1 VPAEKI
7 AAHGPAN
14 TAIPARED
22 TMTRTI
28 QVSILAALLLLMM
41 MTPLRAAA
49 DDVRPEAPSSP
60 ELTLETA
67 PVEIDGQ
74 VLFKVRGLSSFP
86 AEKRAEAI
94 RERIK
99 SVAADGSFPSGD
111 LRVEAT
117 ENGAVIRAGESAL
130 MLVIDADAQLE
141 QTTRDNL
148 ATLHLLRIQ
157 RAIDDFR
164 QARKPDALLKAGLY
178 SAGATV
184 LLALG
189 IAILLV
195 LNRWLDKAVSKL
207 LKSRVRSVDIQSFEI
222 LRLDTI
228 WKVMHGLVLA
238 IGAVTI
244 VVSVYAYLQY
254 VLALFPWTRSISND
268 LFDLAA
274 GAGERLGKS
283 LASVIPDL
291 VILVLIYYLARFILR
306 RVKNFFEAVEQRRV
320 AFTQFEPEWALPTYK
335 LVRVLIVAF
344 AFIVAYPYIPGSET
358 PAFKGISIFI
368 GLVVSLGSSTAISNF
383 IAGYLMTY
391 RRVFKVGD
399 RVKVGEVIGEVV
411 AVRLQVTHL
420 RTNKNEEITIPNS
433 QILNTDVTNYSSLAS
448 TQGLILHTTVGIG
461 YETPWRQVE
470 AMLCSAGQRTA
481 GVLTEP
487 GPFVLLPKLGDFA
500 VTYELNVYIRDTRRI
515 AKTYAELHRNI
526 LDVFNEY
533 GVQIMTPAYE
543 GDPEQP
549 KVVAPERWHTAPAT
563 AATAATAATPAASDP
578 TAQR

>member
-1 VPAEKI
+1 
-7 AAHGPAN
+7 
-14 TAIPARED
+14 
-22 TMTRTI
+22 MTRTI
-28 QVSILAALLLLMM
+28 RVFILAALLLLIMT
-41 MTPLRAAA
+41 TPLRAATE
-49 DDVRPEAPSSP
+49 DGRPEASSSL

-86 AEKRAEAI
+86 AEKRAETI

-99 SVAADGSFPSGD
+99 SVAAQGSFPSGD
-111 LRVEAT
+111 LRAEVG
-117 ENGAVIRAGESAL
+117 ENGTVITAGVNPL
-130 MLVIDADAQLE
+130 MLVTDADAQLE
-141 QTTRDNL
+141 QTTRDSL
-148 ATLHLLRIQ
+148 AALHLLRIQ

-164 QARKPDALLKAGLY
+164 RAREPDALLKAGLY

-184 LLALG
+184 VLALG

-228 WKVMHGLVLA
+228 WKAMHGLVLA

-244 VVSVYAYLQY
+244 VVSVYVYLQY

-268 LFDLAA
+268 LFNLAA

-283 LASVIPDL
+283 LAAVIPDL
-291 VILVLIYYLARFILR
+291 VILVLIFYLARFVLR

-320 AFTQFEPEWALPTYK
+320 AFTQFESEWALPTYK

-448 TQGLILHTTVGIG
+448 TQGLILHTTIGIG

-543 GDPEQP
+543 GDPDQP
-549 KVVAPERWHTAPAT
+549 KVVAPEQWYMAPAVPGVSGAT
-563 AATAATAATPAASDP
+563 GATGASAASAASDAK
-578 TAQR
+578 TER

>member
-7 AAHGPAN
+7 AAHGRAN
-14 TAIPARED
+14 PAIPARED

-28 QVSILAALLLLMM
+28 QVFILAALLLLS
-41 MTPLRAAA
+41 MTAPLRAAT
-49 DDVRPEAPSSP
+49 DDVRPDASSSQ

-99 SVAADGSFPSGD
+99 SVAAEGSFPSGD
-111 LRVEAT
+111 LRVEVA
-117 ENGAVIRAGESAL
+117 ENGTVIRAGGNAL
-130 MLVIDADAQLE
+130 MIVSDADAQLE
-141 QTTRDNL
+141 QTTRENL
-148 ATLHLLRIQ
+148 AALHLLRIQ

-189 IAILLV
+189 IAILLA
-195 LNRWLDKAVSKL
+195 LNRWLDKGVSKL
-207 LKSRVRSVDIQSFEI
+207 LKSRVRSVDIQSFEV

-228 WKVMHGLVLA
+228 WKAMHALVLA

-244 VVSVYAYLQY
+244 VVSVYVYLQY

-268 LFDLAA
+268 LFNLAA

-320 AFTQFEPEWALPTYK
+320 AFTQFEAEWALPTYK

-399 RVKVGEVIGEVV
+399 RVKVNDVIGEVV

-433 QILNTDVTNYSSLAS
+433 QILNSDVTNYSSLAS

-470 AMLCSAGQRTA
+470 AMLCSAGRRTA

-515 AKTYAELHRNI
+515 AKTYAELHRHI

-543 GDPEQP
+543 GDPDQP

-563 AATAATAATPAASDP
+563 AATAAPPVIPAASD
-578 TAQR
+578 TSAER

>member
-1 VPAEKI
+1 
-7 AAHGPAN
+7 
-14 TAIPARED
+14 
-22 TMTRTI
+22 MTRTI
-28 QVSILAALLLLMM
+28 QVFILAALLLLS
-41 MTPLRAAA
+41 MTAPLRAAT
-49 DDVRPEAPSSP
+49 DDVRPDASSSQ

-99 SVAADGSFPSGD
+99 SVAAEGSFPSGD
-111 LRVEAT
+111 LRVEVA
-117 ENGAVIRAGESAL
+117 ENGTVIRAGGNAL
-130 MLVIDADAQLE
+130 MIVSDADAQLE
-141 QTTRDNL
+141 QTTRENL
-148 ATLHLLRIQ
+148 AALHLLRIQ

-189 IAILLV
+189 IAILLA
-195 LNRWLDKAVSKL
+195 LNRWLDKGVSKL
-207 LKSRVRSVDIQSFEI
+207 LKSRVRSVDIQSFEV

-228 WKVMHGLVLA
+228 WKAMHALVLA

-244 VVSVYAYLQY
+244 VVSVYVYLQY

-268 LFDLAA
+268 LFNLAA

-320 AFTQFEPEWALPTYK
+320 AFTQFEAEWALPTYK

-399 RVKVGEVIGEVV
+399 RVKVNDVIGEVV

-433 QILNTDVTNYSSLAS
+433 QILNSDVTNYSSLAS

-470 AMLCSAGQRTA
+470 AMLCSAGRRTA

-515 AKTYAELHRNI
+515 AKTYAELHRHI

-543 GDPEQP
+543 GDPDQP

-563 AATAATAATPAASDP
+563 AATAAPPVIPAASD
-578 TAQR
+578 TSAER

>member
-1 VPAEKI
+1 
-7 AAHGPAN
+7 
-14 TAIPARED
+14 
-22 TMTRTI
+22 MTRTI

-563 AATAATAATPAASDP
+563 AATPATPATAATPAASDP

>member
-1 VPAEKI
+1 
-7 AAHGPAN
+7 
-14 TAIPARED
+14 
-22 TMTRTI
+22 MTRTI

-563 AATAATAATPAASDP
+563 PATPVTAATPAASDP